1 MKGKHFDM
9 IDNKADAFLRL
20 FGATLLPQ
28 PLLSLKDKRDK
39 GYQEGPFLFFLFL
52 IASSRGMTDLA
63 SGPCSIIIKRGLS
76 L

>member
-39 GYQEGPFLFFLFL
+39 GYQEGSFLFL
-52 IASSRGMTDLA
+52 TASSRGMADLA